1 MFLSCFVLFGFGG
14 LEWGVLGFSC
24 LVVVVVVFCLFV
36 YNTGFSK
43 SLWNSNCVVIGIF
56 N

>member
-1 MFLSCFVLFGFGG
+1 MGGVGFL
-14 LEWGVLGFSC
+14 C
-24 LVVVVVVFCLFV
+24 LVVVGVFCLFV
-36 YNTGFSK
+36 YNAGFSK